1 MQSDMNKTLFTTIV
15 FSITTSAMQ
24 QLGKLVDPAQGKTAI
39 NLDAA
44 QMSID
49 MLTML
54 QVKTKGNLDKE
65 EEALLRNSLSSLQMN
80 YIETAK
86 DLEKAAEAAPAP
98 APEKAPPEKT

>member
-1 MQSDMNKTLFTTIV
+1 MQADMNKTLFTTIV

-24 QLGKLVDPAQGKTAI
+24 QLGKLVDPTQGKTAI
-39 NLDAA
+39 NLEAA

-54 QVKTKGNLDKE
+54 QAKTKGNLDKE
-65 EEALLRNSLSSLQMN
+65 EETLLKNSLSSLQMN

-86 DLEKAAEAAPAP
+86 DLEKCAPAP
-98 APEKAPPEKT
+98 DKAPTEKA